1 MTEIPIAAEGLLSDF
16 AHAHMIALPDFH
28 VARRAAG
35 LAQENRPD
43 VLLALA
49 LCIRALREGSVCL
62 DLSVA
67 QHMAPMQEADDGT
80 VEQRPDLP
88 WPDAAQWL
96 DALAHSPAVA
106 TDSDGVAPF
115 RLVGALLYPERYYQ
129 EERAIEAALEH
140 RSTLVSEPLAEE
152 LLATAMVPDA
162 EGHSPDEAQE
172 AAIRLA
178 SCSRTLAI
186 TGGPGTGKTSTVAR
200 IIDALSHT
208 MPGRRPFVA
217 LAAPTGKAAGRL
229 TSSVRQSLRTDP
241 LLAGSLTLHAL
252 LGAAPHRAQRTY
264 HRDAPLPYDLVVV
277 DETSMVSLSQMSWL
291 LEAVGDSTRLVLL
304 GDPHQLASVEE
315 GAVLA
320 DIASSGLVPTAE
332 LGRNWRSNADI
343 NALAAAIRIGDPVRG
358 LEVLASSPTA
368 RLVPWEAGQPLDALP
383 DLTETLR
390 AAGAE
395 VLYHA
400 LSGDGRRANTA
411 LNRHRIL
418 CAHRQG
424 PYGVSHWGDAAR
436 RFLTQAL
443 DGYHGDLERWV
454 GQPLI
459 ITRNSDLVS
468 NGETAVVV
476 RAGDGIT
483 VAVDQPG
490 GIRHFDPALLD
501 SAADVHAMTIHK
513 SQGSQFDVVSV
524 VLPPVGSPLLTREL
538 LYTAVTRAKDEVRLY
553 GTAEAFTKAVETP
566 TRRAGGLRRHT

>member
-16 AHAHMIALPDFH
+16 AHAHMIGLPDFH
-28 VARRAAG
+28 VARRSAA
-35 LAQENRPD
+35 LAGENRPD

-62 DLSVA
+62 DLSKA
-67 QHMAPMQEADDGT
+67 QHLVPMQEADDGT
-80 VEQRPDLP
+80 VEERPDLP

-96 DALAHSPAVA
+96 DAVARSSAVA
-106 TDSDGVAPF
+106 TDPDRIAPF
-115 RLVGALLYPERYYQ
+115 RLVGTLLYPERYYQ
-129 EERAIEAALEH
+129 EERAIEAALRH
-140 RSTLVSEPLAEE
+140 RATLT
-152 LLATAMVPDA
+152 ATPAHPDVLESAMTPDVDGHVPDDAQA
-162 EGHSPDEAQE
+162 E
-172 AAIRLA
+172 AIRLA
-178 SCSRTLAI
+178 ASRPTVTI

-200 IIDALSHT
+200 IIDVLARS

-229 TSSVRQSLRTDP
+229 TSSVRQSLRTTP
-241 LLAGSLTLHAL
+241 LLTGSLTLHAL

-264 HRDAPLPYDLVVV
+264 HREAPLPYDMVVV

-320 DIASSGLVPTAE
+320 DIAASDLVPTAE
-332 LGRNWRSNADI
+332 LRHNWRSNADI
-343 NALAAAIRIGDPVRG
+343 NTLAASIRRGDAQQG
-358 LEVLASSPTA
+358 LAVLSSSSA
-368 RLVPWEAGQPLDALP
+368 VRLVPFDGTEPIHRLPELVATLETTGAQVLDRATAGDG
-383 DLTETLR
+383 
-390 AAGAE
+390 AGAN
-395 VLYHA
+395 L
-400 LSGDGRRANTA
+400 A

-418 CAHRQG
+418 CAHRVG
-424 PYGVSHWGDAAR
+424 PYGVSQWGDAAR
-436 RFLTQAL
+436 RLLTQRL
-443 DGYHGDLERWV
+443 DGYHGDRERWV

-476 RAGDGIT
+476 RAEDGVM
-483 VAVDQPG
+483 VAVDQPTG
-490 GIRHFDPALLD
+490 VRLFDPSLLD
-501 SAADVHAMTIHK
+501 SASDVHAMTIHK

-553 GTAEAFTKAVETP
+553 GSPEAFARAVETP
-566 TRRAGGLRRHT
+566 TRRAGGLRSQA